1 MVFIALGTYIFVQL
15 ASLAV
20 TKKKIHK
27 NQQQSKLFINE
38 IAFHPRH
45 HRLCLFRISFFFFIL
60 FINFLVFCFFYFQ
73 GVEFAAPN
81 AEILAASTVAAANNQ
96 AHQHPDAIALPDHQI
111 SAFNNSHIL
120 GLDLN

>member
-20 TKKKIHK
+20 TKKKYTKTSNSQSCLLMKLRSIHAIIA
-27 NQQQSKLFINE
+27 SVCFEFSLF
-38 IAFHPRH
+38 
-45 HRLCLFRISFFFFIL
+45 LIL

-111 SAFNNSHIL
+111 SAFNNSHIW
-120 GLDLN
+120 GLDIN

>member
-1 MVFIALGTYIFVQL
+1 MKLRSIHAIIASVCFEF
-15 ASLAV
+15 SLF
-20 TKKKIHK
+20 
-27 NQQQSKLFINE
+27 L
-38 IAFHPRH
+38 
-45 HRLCLFRISFFFFIL
+45 IL

-111 SAFNNSHIL
+111 SAFNNSHIW
-120 GLDLN
+120 GLDIN